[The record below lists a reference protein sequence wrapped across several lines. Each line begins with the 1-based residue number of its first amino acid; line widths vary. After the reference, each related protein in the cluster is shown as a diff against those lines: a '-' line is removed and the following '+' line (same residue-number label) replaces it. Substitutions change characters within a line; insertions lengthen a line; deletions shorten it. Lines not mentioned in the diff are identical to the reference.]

1 MTLTASAKSFR
12 AAVLALGPRA
22 KNATFPPQL
31 RRLALAHLVLARR
44 QQLSDSDAAKQLGL
58 CLDTLLRWEQSPPPA
73 FQELTLFQPPTS
85 SNAPL
90 SFSVSGPR
98 GLRLDGLDLDSVV
111 ALWCQLS

>member
-1 MTLTASAKSFR
+1 MTLTASARAFR

-22 KNATFPPQL
+22 KNSTFPPEL

-44 QQLSDSDAAKQLGL
+44 HQLSDPDAAKQLGI

-73 FQELTLFQPPTS
+73 FHELTLFQPPAPTKT
-85 SNAPL
+85 PL

-98 GLRLDGLDLDSVV
+98 GLRLDDLDLDAVV
-111 ALWCQLS
+111 AIWTKLS